1 MAEVIG
7 REYIPRTDA
16 DIARE
21 IERTVLP
28 IDSPVI
34 GRKYSVGATVGAT
47 MSPVSS
53 QFDSSRVG
61 TAKQGTE
68 ARPRETSQ
76 DDNID
81 TSIVPEAKLKAQMDR
96 INYAHLPK
104 DIKNETDPR
113 AKYEKF
119 VEYMKRNL
127 IALHDKF
134 PEDLRAI
141 ATQWYDGARKLT
153 EGLASKYNKTE
164 EQVAGVLAVLSPQKQ
179 WFMNLAQGE
188 QVLHILQ
195 NYLDTKLEGDAF
207 EAEVESA
214 IQAAIDADLKA
225 NVKSKIAKRGFSKEQ
240 KKAVRRRLKERAGFK
255 RRKILNQ
262 LKGKTIRQLL
272 ELENT
277 TLAGWGIRL
286 LSQREFG
293 RYYNIVNPDGTIM
306 GVDTKKD
313 GTPAVNTWGAIG
325 EIRKAISILENGSLE
340 NISENLGQ
348 KHKVRNFYN
357 NIVAPNSPYGDAT
370 IDTHAVAAGLLMPLG
385 ASATEVNHNF
395 GSNIG
400 GAPSIGV
407 NGSYHM
413 YLEAYRRAA
422 REVGI
427 QPRQMQSITWEAV
440 RLLYPSEIRN
450 KESVDKATKIHNNA
464 KNEQEARDTI
474 LGPEIPRPSWS
485 TAGDSGGVTEI
496 PASIQGFGS
505 DNVLGGDL
513 QFRGRRTQRD
523 AVVGSTPAYQDF
535 LDAANRGREKQ
546 TKAERSIIGSAVAAA
561 QKLAEKLGVKI
572 EESNTI
578 NRPAQYNYETQT
590 IQYNPQ
596 LLANRGKDFS
606 NAAMREEIIHAAMHQ
621 VIMKRNPSL
630 SAKAA
635 FEKAMSSIG
644 SDLTQEQ
651 KDLMAAAYGDLGSD
665 LNYGAEYTR
674 FAVQHILDGKTTEGT
689 LFTGKAMDKVKS
701 LIKSVQ
707 SYVAKI
713 LGPELSDNRDAAFII
728 ADTIRLLKEVDPNK
742 KPAQQKFVAQAES
755 ILSGVEAV
763 DAFADNPYATQ
774 EQKDKRKSETQ
785 RRNIQSVVMT
795 ASSFFAR
802 IHPQIRNDFQTRVRG
817 IKNKKDKLK
826 LKQLL
831 YSTPDITTEEGKKLV
846 RQRDGL
852 LRKYNIYNDFKLLVQ
867 PLLDDLRTK
876 AVTAD
881 MPVGYLYEY
890 FPRKVKDLE
899 GLLNFYGEDIKDDFN
914 SRMAKIDKARE
925 DNELKMNT
933 DERAAEF
940 RKYMLEE
947 MYKQNVGERIPGFLK
962 KRGKGMLSEEELQFY
977 EDPEV
982 ALGGYVN
989 TIIIE
994 TGKAELLGNGA
1005 LRRNKRDMLDGRST
1019 YKVNLRNQNG
1029 TLSRLVTELNNRGEL
1044 SDRQL
1049 GDLFF
1054 GLDQMFGP
1062 ADKNENQYAELGR
1075 TVSYGQLLV
1084 DPTTTLSQLYDLAFI
1099 ALDNNLASI
1108 VKTIFTK
1115 KDFTLLDA
1123 GIDPKL
1129 MSAEFQSDNVG
1140 AKFDMGKIVK
1150 AGLGLSGFR
1159 AMDALM
1165 KETNLTVNYNR
1176 YKKLSKLSPNSS
1188 KFKKFRSEVEFMVGK
1203 EDADRTINDFK
1214 NGVYDSPYVR
1224 ELVVRKLLETQPVNA
1239 FEMPMA
1245 IRKNPNLRM
1254 FYTMKSFILKQG
1266 NLINDRMISVIRSK
1280 TASGEEKRRAIAE
1293 LIKLIFTFMMA
1304 GVPID
1309 FIKDMIAGRDV
1320 YPEDYVDNALLR
1332 MFGLSKYNM
1341 YEARRHGLVAAFA
1354 KAYIAPVPLSQVVV
1368 MSASLQESIGKVFT
1382 GEFTGTDAGKLFRD
1396 LAPMD
1401 SVWYYRYGPGFAGPL
1416 AGKPM
1421 PGVESQRKKRQREA
1435 KDSSSIIESLI
1446 QFPSGRQE
1454 GRRPMI
1460 QGNRPIGL
1468 DINEVTDIVPFLR
1481 NM

>member
-1 MAEVIG
+1 
-7 REYIPRTDA
+7 
-16 DIARE
+16 
-21 IERTVLP
+21 
-28 IDSPVI
+28 
-34 GRKYSVGATVGAT
+34 
-47 MSPVSS
+47 
-53 QFDSSRVG
+53 
-61 TAKQGTE
+61 
-68 ARPRETSQ
+68 
-76 DDNID
+76 
-81 TSIVPEAKLKAQMDR
+81 
-96 INYAHLPK
+96 
-104 DIKNETDPR
+104 
-113 AKYEKF
+113 
-119 VEYMKRNL
+119 
-127 IALHDKF
+127 
-134 PEDLRAI
+134 
-141 ATQWYDGARKLT
+141 
-153 EGLASKYNKTE
+153 
-164 EQVAGVLAVLSPQKQ
+164 
-179 WFMNLAQGE
+179 
-188 QVLHILQ
+188 
-195 NYLDTKLEGDAF
+195 
-207 EAEVESA
+207 
-214 IQAAIDADLKA
+214 
-225 NVKSKIAKRGFSKEQ
+225 
-240 KKAVRRRLKERAGFK
+240 
-255 RRKILNQ
+255 
-262 LKGKTIRQLL
+262 
-272 ELENT
+272 
-277 TLAGWGIRL
+277 
-286 LSQREFG
+286 
-293 RYYNIVNPDGTIM
+293 
-306 GVDTKKD
+306 
-313 GTPAVNTWGAIG
+313 
-325 EIRKAISILENGSLE
+325 
-340 NISENLGQ
+340 
-348 KHKVRNFYN
+348 
-357 NIVAPNSPYGDAT
+357 
-370 IDTHAVAAGLLMPLG
+370 
-385 ASATEVNHNF
+385 
-395 GSNIG
+395 
-400 GAPSIGV
+400 
-407 NGSYHM
+407 
-413 YLEAYRRAA
+413 
-422 REVGI
+422 
-427 QPRQMQSITWEAV
+427 
-440 RLLYPSEIRN
+440 
-450 KESVDKATKIHNNA
+450 
-464 KNEQEARDTI
+464 
-474 LGPEIPRPSWS
+474 
-485 TAGDSGGVTEI
+485 
-496 PASIQGFGS
+496 
-505 DNVLGGDL
+505 
-513 QFRGRRTQRD
+513 
-523 AVVGSTPAYQDF
+523 
-535 LDAANRGREKQ
+535 
-546 TKAERSIIGSAVAAA
+546 
-561 QKLAEKLGVKI
+561 
-572 EESNTI
+572 
-578 NRPAQYNYETQT
+578 
-590 IQYNPQ
+590 
-596 LLANRGKDFS
+596 
-606 NAAMREEIIHAAMHQ
+606 MREEIIHAAMHQ

-802 IHPQIRNDFQTRVRG
+802 IHPQIRNVVSNYFTKTERLQTQAFKQINNFQTRVRG

-925 DNELKMNT
+925 DNFELKMNT

-1140 AKFDMGKIVK
+1140 AKIDMGKIVK